1 LLGLDRATGRQV
13 APEVV
18 DFFLI
23 LAVDLKRNRLAELE
37 QRPAIETGEGLAVE
51 FEADGHHRAF
61 RLAVKFLADLAVVR
75 PVIFE

>member
-23 LAVDLKRNRLAELE
+23 LAVDLKRNRSLNLNSG
-37 QRPAIETGEGLAVE
+37 PPL
-51 FEADGHHRAF
+51 
-61 RLAVKFLADLAVVR
+61 R
-75 PVIFE
+75 PVKVWPSSSKLTVITAPSGLP